1 MIKDTN
7 NYHVLVIED
16 NPGDLLLIEDYLG
29 EQIEK
34 PLIEVAKDFNEAKL
48 ILEKGNRYDIILLDL
63 TLPDKSGGELIS
75 EIIKISGDIPIIVLT
90 GFTDMEFSIQSISL
104 GVSDYL
110 LKNDLNASSLYK
122 SILYCLERKK
132 RVTELMESEKRYSE
146 LFRLNPQPI
155 LIFDIDTFRFVQ
167 VNHAAVLLYGYS
179 LEEFNKITV
188 FELRSNED
196 NRRLRQSLKE
206 NLHNNQT
213 VHRKSKHF
221 TKSGRMLDVEIQA
234 TFIVINNKKYRMVI
248 ITDVTEKNRVDQ
260 QITKAIIKTQE
271 NERYE
276 IGAELHDNI
285 CQILASTHISL
296 GVLSKSVDNRGLEL
310 FNQCRNYISLA
321 TQEIR
326 NLSHRLAPAF
336 FNDSTLEEAFNILLK
351 NINIENKYEISVYFD
366 PSIQKLNI
374 NHDLQLNLYRILQ
387 EQLRNILKYAKC
399 KRIEIDLIQHNNYLK
414 MRVSDDGIG
423 FDVHAVKG
431 GIGISNMR
439 RRTELFEGK
448 FELLSSPGEGCQLI
462 ISIPLKAEN
471 LNSKTIQKIS
481 TTSVLQK

>member
-48 ILEKGNRYDIILLDL
+48 LLEKGNRFDIILLDL

-167 VNHAAVLLYGYS
+167 VNNAAVLLYGYS

-188 FELRSNED
+188 FELRSDED

-213 VHRKSKHF
+213 VQRKSKHF

-423 FDVHAVKG
+423 FDLHAVKG

-471 LNSKTIQKIS
+471 LNSKTSQKIS
-481 TTSVLQK
+481 TTSLLQK

>member
-48 ILEKGNRYDIILLDL
+48 LLEKDNRFDIILLDL

-167 VNHAAVLLYGYS
+167 VNNAAVLLYGYS

-188 FELRSNED
+188 FELRSDED

-276 IGAELHDNI
+276 IGGELHDNI

-471 LNSKTIQKIS
+471 LNSKTLQKIS